1 MIGWRGLLA
10 AVLGAAIAAGL
21 VALYLEQ
28 RGEAGR
34 EAEREAPIVAP
45 SRVAFE
51 DGGPVVTLDS
61 AESRRLGLR
70 LAVVG
75 AASAS
80 APLRLV
86 GSVVDEPER
95 TAALRAPLAGRL
107 AVAAGARW
115 PSLGDRVEAG
125 AELAQV
131 SDARPLASP
140 IGGVV
145 TRVGA
150 RPGEIVADGQMLLEI
165 VDRTSPAVRVVW
177 DPAAGAPARDIT
189 LEAPGGAT
197 RMAARLIGP
206 AAEAD
211 PLTRHPTY
219 LYRAARAWPGGTP
232 GTPVTA
238 LAPSRAPSARGALVP
253 DGAVVQW
260 DGLAWAYRRREAGR
274 YERVAVPTDHPVPGG
289 WLAGRGL
296 AVGDSVV
303 TTGAQELLSE
313 EFRARVSVGDEA
325 GE

>member
-10 AVLGAAIAAGL
+10 AVLGAAVAAGL

-45 SRVAFE
+45 SRVALE

-61 AESRRLGLR
+61 AEARRMGLR
-70 LAVVG
+70 LAALG
-75 AASAS
+75 PASAS
-80 APLRLV
+80 APLRMV

-107 AVAAGARW
+107 SVPGGGRW
-115 PSLGDRVEAG
+115 PSIGGRVEAG
-125 AELAQV
+125 VEIAQV

-145 TRVGA
+145 SRVGA
-150 RPGEIVADGQMLLEI
+150 RPGEIVAEGQMLLEI
-165 VDRTSPAVRVVW
+165 VDRSRPAVRVVW
-177 DPAAGAPARDIT
+177 DPAAGAPAREVT
-189 LEAPGGAT
+189 LEPPGGAS
-197 RMAARLIGP
+197 RIAARLIGP

-219 LYRAARAWPGGTP
+219 LYRAARTWPGSTP

-238 LAPSRAPSARGALVP
+238 LAPSRAPAARGALVP
-253 DGAVVQW
+253 DDAVVQW
-260 DGLAWAYRRREAGR
+260 DGLAWAYRRREPGR
-274 YERVAVPTDHPVPGG
+274 YERVSVPTDRPVPGG